1 MSDVSEK
8 VEQQSEGAPQE
19 EASQQSVFADKTVEA
34 LQQKQA
40 DNEATIAQL
49 NDKYLRLRADFEN
62 YRRRM
67 AKEFTEIREK
77 ASQQTVSEFLNVH
90 DDLMMALEHFGQGA
104 DLDKARQGVEM
115 ILNEFQKAFDNLGV
129 KRIDAVGQDFN
140 PNLHEAVGR
149 EPTSEMEEG
158 KVLRQWKAGFE
169 MNGKLLRPATVVVAA
184 APPDAAPATAE
195 PLAAGM
201 AKEEGQ

>member
-1 MSDVSEK
+1 
-8 VEQQSEGAPQE
+8 
-19 EASQQSVFADKTVEA
+19 
-34 LQQKQA
+34 
-40 DNEATIAQL
+40 
-49 NDKYLRLRADFEN
+49 
-62 YRRRM
+62 
-67 AKEFTEIREK
+67 
-77 ASQQTVSEFLNVH
+77 
-90 DDLMMALEHFGQGA
+90 
-104 DLDKARQGVEM
+104 M

-195 PLAAGM
+195 PSAEGT
-201 AKEEGQ
+201 AKEEGQKEEGRAFKACSFPISHDGTESRAIPHHLTTNH